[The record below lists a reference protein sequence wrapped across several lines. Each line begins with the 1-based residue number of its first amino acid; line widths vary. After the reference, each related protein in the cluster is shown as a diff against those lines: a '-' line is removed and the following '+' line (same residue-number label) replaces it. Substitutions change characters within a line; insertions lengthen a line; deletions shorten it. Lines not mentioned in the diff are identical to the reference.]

1 MLQGFIAIILLLT
14 GIGTGEVNWFIASG
28 IFEIASVLSFW
39 REDKQ
44 WQKKHH
50 YKKKTKLKKKIK
62 EKKIT
67 LRELYITKNAEI
79 KITRLSDI
87 RIGRITPTN
96 QEIHILDQ
104 YLKLTENE
112 IEQLEDMR
120 INKLLIESDNRI
132 NKLLS
137 LVPKE
142 LKAGEFI
149 ITRCPN
155 CDDKLKIARAK
166 LKDHLWI
173 ENEKESVLICQWQK
187 IKR

>member
-1 MLQGFIAIILLLT
+1 MTEETPLQKILK
-14 GIGTGEVNWFIASG
+14 
-28 IFEIASVLSFW
+28 
-39 REDKQ
+39 RRKM
-44 WQKKHH
+44 
-50 YKKKTKLKKKIK
+50 
-62 EKKIT
+62 T
-67 LRELYITKNAEI
+67 LRELYLTINAEI

-87 RIGRITPTN
+87 RTGRITPTN

-155 CDDKLKIARAK
+155 CDDKLKNSK
-166 LKDHLWI
+166 
-173 ENEKESVLICQWQK
+173 SK
-187 IKR
+187 IKWSFMDCM